1 MKDEMLTILN
11 TEIKEESF
19 DMTDT
24 ITGTITAVA
33 GTNKSFQLDGGDW
46 YGVYDPSNLQA
57 SKGDDVTFE
66 FTRKGKWLNV
76 KGKVVGSGA
85 AISSPTAGSVSSAPV
100 KKATGG
106 RTFPVRGTAP
116 ERTINRQNAL
126 TNAVQ
131 YTNEVFT
138 SATVDEV
145 LDVARQFEAYTCGDL
160 DITEALEEIDKA
172 VAKING
178 E

>member
-1 MKDEMLTILN
+1 MLTILN

-85 AISSPTAGSVSSAPV
+85 AISSPTAGGSSAPV

-126 TNAVQ
+126 TNAV
-131 YTNEVFT
+131 VFCNVESSFT
-138 SATVDEV
+138 GIGATVEAVIDT
-145 LDVARQFEAYTCGDL
+145 ARKFEAYTCGDL